1 MEDGGLAK
9 KLGIKGNHRVMVMNA
24 PDGFVQEWKLPE
36 ETKITE
42 HAEGVHDIVLVFAPD
57 KATLAQFASAALAV
71 TAPGGRLWIAFPKG
85 ISNIQTDLT
94 RDSGWD
100 VIITTTGRKFMSL
113 ISVNEIW
120 SAARL
125 NPAELTINLEH
136 EFHA

>member
-9 KLGIKGNHRVMVMNA
+9 KLGVKGNQRVLVLNS
-24 PDGFVQEWKLPE
+24 PSNFVQEWKLPE
-36 ETKITE
+36 TTKITE
-42 HAEGVHDIVLVFAPD
+42 DAKGVHDIVLVFAQD
-57 KATLAQFASAALAV
+57 KAALVQLASSALSA

-85 ISNIQTDLT
+85 SSKLQSDLT

-125 NPAELTINLEH
+125 NPAELTINI
-136 EFHA
+136 AQ